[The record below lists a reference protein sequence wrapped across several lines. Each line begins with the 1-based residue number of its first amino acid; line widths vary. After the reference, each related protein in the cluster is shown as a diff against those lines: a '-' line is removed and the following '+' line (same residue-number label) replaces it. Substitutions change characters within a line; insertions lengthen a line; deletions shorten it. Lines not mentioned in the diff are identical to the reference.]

1 MRYQPSRQGRIA
13 QDWLVLS
20 SHSSCF
26 LKAMEEAFMKANQVS
41 ANKPQR
47 RTTRRVLIGS
57 LVAITSVLAACGSD
71 KTESS
76 VSVETETPTANQV
89 NGDAPQRI
97 VSLSPTHTEILYALG
112 AGDQVVAVDSMSNYP
127 AESASVLTD
136 ISAYEPNVEAISA
149 LEPDLVVIGDDFS
162 GLAEQLSMIGI
173 ESWVSPAPM
182 TLDEAYEQIIDLGKV
197 VGHADEVQSL
207 TQKMQDDISG
217 IVDAVE
223 ISATPIS
230 YYHELDDTYYS
241 VTGNTFIGSIYELFG
256 MRNIADATE
265 GDSDYPQL
273 SAEFIVSQDP
283 NVIFLADVNLGVT
296 AETVAARPGWS
307 GLSAVVSGNIVAI
320 DDDIASRWGPRLVE
334 YVQAVADGVSQYIA
348 SLS

>member
-1 MRYQPSRQGRIA
+1 
-13 QDWLVLS
+13 
-20 SHSSCF
+20 
-26 LKAMEEAFMKANQVS
+26 MKANLVS

-57 LVAITSVLAACGSD
+57 LVVLSSLLAACGGD
-71 KTESS
+71 KTDSS
-76 VSVETETPTANQV
+76 ASVETEAPVTTEV
-89 NGDAPQRI
+89 VDDTPQRI
-97 VSLSPTHTEILYALG
+97 VSLSPTHTEILFALG

-136 ISAYEPNVEAISA
+136 ISGYEPNVEAISA

-162 GLAEQLSMIGI
+162 GLAEQLSTIGI

-182 TLDEAYEQIIDLGKV
+182 TLDEAYEQIVELGDV
-197 VGHADEVQSL
+197 VGRLDNAQSV
-207 TQKMQDDISG
+207 TQKMKDDIAE
-217 IVDAVE
+217 IVATIE
-223 ISATPIS
+223 IPATPIS

-241 VTGNTFIGSIYELFG
+241 VTGNTFIGSIYDLFG

-265 GDSDYPQL
+265 GDTDYPQL

-307 GLSAVVSGNIVAI
+307 GLSAVISGNIVAI
-320 DDDIASRWGPRLVE
+320 NDDIASRWGPRLVE
-334 YVQAVADGVSQYIA
+334 FVQAVATGLAAYVTSQG
-348 SLS
+348 

>member
-1 MRYQPSRQGRIA
+1 M
-13 QDWLVLS
+13 
-20 SHSSCF
+20 
-26 LKAMEEAFMKANQVS
+26 
-41 ANKPQR
+41 
-47 RTTRRVLIGS
+47 
-57 LVAITSVLAACGSD
+57 LAACGSD

-197 VGHADEVQSL
+197 VGHADEAQSL

>member
-1 MRYQPSRQGRIA
+1 
-13 QDWLVLS
+13 
-20 SHSSCF
+20 
-26 LKAMEEAFMKANQVS
+26 MKANLFS

-47 RTTRRVLIGS
+47 RSTRRVLIGS
-57 LVAITSVLAACGSD
+57 LVALTSLVAACGGDTKDSGS
-71 KTESS
+71 SS
-76 VSVETETPTANQV
+76 VTEAPVSTEVVDDT
-89 NGDAPQRI
+89 PQRI
-97 VSLSPTHTEILYALG
+97 VSLSPTHTEILFALG

-136 ISAYEPNVEAISA
+136 ISGYEPNVEAISA

-162 GLAEQLSMIGI
+162 GLAEQLSTIGI

-182 TLDEAYEQIIDLGKV
+182 TLDEAYEQIVELGDV
-197 VGHADEVQSL
+197 VGRLDNAQSV
-207 TQKMQDDISG
+207 TQKMKDDIAE
-217 IVDAVE
+217 IVATIE
-223 ISATPIS
+223 IPATPIS

-241 VTGNTFIGSIYELFG
+241 VTGNTFIGSIYDLFG

-265 GDSDYPQL
+265 GDTDYPQL

-307 GLSAVVSGNIVAI
+307 GLSAVISGNIVAI
-320 DDDIASRWGPRLVE
+320 NDDIASRWGPRLVE
-334 YVQAVADGVSQYIA
+334 FVQAVATGLTAYVTSQG
-348 SLS
+348 

>member
-1 MRYQPSRQGRIA
+1 
-13 QDWLVLS
+13 
-20 SHSSCF
+20 
-26 LKAMEEAFMKANQVS
+26 MKANQVS

-47 RTTRRVLIGS
+47 LTTRRVLIGS

-136 ISAYEPNVEAISA
+136 ISAYEPNVEAILA

-197 VGHADEVQSL
+197 VGHADEAQSL

>member
-1 MRYQPSRQGRIA
+1 
-13 QDWLVLS
+13 
-20 SHSSCF
+20 
-26 LKAMEEAFMKANQVS
+26 MKANLVS
-41 ANKPQR
+41 ANKPHR

-57 LVAITSVLAACGSD
+57 LVALSSLLAACSSD
-71 KTESS
+71 KADTTSSPAIEAPVSTE
-76 VSVETETPTANQV
+76 VVD
-89 NGDAPQRI
+89 DAPQRI

-136 ISAYEPNVEAISA
+136 ISAYEPNVEAIST

-162 GLAEQLSMIGI
+162 GLAEQLSTIGI

-182 TLDEAYEQIIDLGKV
+182 TLDEAYQQIVELGDV
-197 VGHADEVQSL
+197 VGRLDNAQSI
-207 TQKMQDDISG
+207 TQKMKDDIAE
-217 IVDAVE
+217 IVAAIE
-223 ISATPIS
+223 ISTTPIS

-265 GDSDYPQL
+265 GETDYPQL

-283 NVIFLADVNLGVT
+283 NIIFLADVNCCGAT
-296 AETVAARPGWS
+296 AETVATRPGWS
-307 GLSAVVSGNIVAI
+307 GLSAVVSSNIVAI

>member
-1 MRYQPSRQGRIA
+1 
-13 QDWLVLS
+13 
-20 SHSSCF
+20 
-26 LKAMEEAFMKANQVS
+26 MKANQVS

-76 VSVETETPTANQV
+76 VSVETETQTANQV

-162 GLAEQLSMIGI
+162 GLDEQLSMIGI

-197 VGHADEVQSL
+197 VGHADEAQSL

>member
-1 MRYQPSRQGRIA
+1 
-13 QDWLVLS
+13 
-20 SHSSCF
+20 
-26 LKAMEEAFMKANQVS
+26 
-41 ANKPQR
+41 
-47 RTTRRVLIGS
+47 
-57 LVAITSVLAACGSD
+57 
-71 KTESS
+71 
-76 VSVETETPTANQV
+76 
-89 NGDAPQRI
+89 
-97 VSLSPTHTEILYALG
+97 
-112 AGDQVVAVDSMSNYP
+112 
-127 AESASVLTD
+127 
-136 ISAYEPNVEAISA
+136 
-149 LEPDLVVIGDDFS
+149 
-162 GLAEQLSMIGI
+162 
-173 ESWVSPAPM
+173 M

-197 VGHADEVQSL
+197 VGHADEAQSL

-296 AETVAARPGWS
+296 AETVAARP
-307 GLSAVVSGNIVAI
+307 
-320 DDDIASRWGPRLVE
+320 
-334 YVQAVADGVSQYIA
+334 
-348 SLS
+348 

>member
-1 MRYQPSRQGRIA
+1 
-13 QDWLVLS
+13 
-20 SHSSCF
+20 
-26 LKAMEEAFMKANQVS
+26 MKANLVS

-197 VGHADEVQSL
+197 VGHADEAQSL

-217 IVDAVE
+217 IVAAVE

>member
-1 MRYQPSRQGRIA
+1 
-13 QDWLVLS
+13 
-20 SHSSCF
+20 
-26 LKAMEEAFMKANQVS
+26 MKANQVS

-57 LVAITSVLAACGSD
+57 LVAITSVLASCGSD

-197 VGHADEVQSL
+197 VGHADEAQSL

-307 GLSAVVSGNIVAI
+307 GL
-320 DDDIASRWGPRLVE
+320 
-334 YVQAVADGVSQYIA
+334 
-348 SLS
+348 

>member
-1 MRYQPSRQGRIA
+1 
-13 QDWLVLS
+13 
-20 SHSSCF
+20 
-26 LKAMEEAFMKANQVS
+26 MEEVSMKANLFS

-47 RTTRRVLIGS
+47 RSTRRVLIGS
-57 LVAITSVLAACGSD
+57 LVALTSLVAACGGDTKDSGS
-71 KTESS
+71 SS
-76 VSVETETPTANQV
+76 VTEAPVSTEVVDDT
-89 NGDAPQRI
+89 PQRI
-97 VSLSPTHTEILYALG
+97 VSLSPTHTEILFALG

-136 ISAYEPNVEAISA
+136 ISGYEPNVEAISA

-162 GLAEQLSMIGI
+162 GLAEQLSTIGI

-182 TLDEAYEQIIDLGKV
+182 TLDEAYEQIVELGDV
-197 VGHADEVQSL
+197 VGRLDNAQSV
-207 TQKMQDDISG
+207 TQKMKDDIAE
-217 IVDAVE
+217 IVATIE
-223 ISATPIS
+223 IPATPIS

-241 VTGNTFIGSIYELFG
+241 VTGNTFIGSIYDLFG

-265 GDSDYPQL
+265 GDTDYPQL

-307 GLSAVVSGNIVAI
+307 GLSAVISGNIVAI
-320 DDDIASRWGPRLVE
+320 NDDIASRWGPRLVE
-334 YVQAVADGVSQYIA
+334 FVQAVATGLAAYVTSQG
-348 SLS
+348 

>member
-1 MRYQPSRQGRIA
+1 
-13 QDWLVLS
+13 
-20 SHSSCF
+20 
-26 LKAMEEAFMKANQVS
+26 
-41 ANKPQR
+41 
-47 RTTRRVLIGS
+47 
-57 LVAITSVLAACGSD
+57 
-71 KTESS
+71 
-76 VSVETETPTANQV
+76 
-89 NGDAPQRI
+89 
-97 VSLSPTHTEILYALG
+97 LYAIG

-162 GLAEQLSMIGI
+162 GLAEQLSTIGI

-182 TLDEAYEQIIDLGKV
+182 TLDEAYEQIVELGDV
-197 VGHADEVQSL
+197 VGRLDNAQSV
-207 TQKMQDDISG
+207 TQKMKDDIAE
-217 IVDAVE
+217 IVAAIE
-223 ISATPIS
+223 IQATPIS

-265 GDSDYPQL
+265 GETDYPQL